1 MNPKL
6 TRVTA
11 QFCLVLQLA
20 AGGIMPVASASQF
33 IKNNEHHSLF
43 SSRTALYTLKQGD
56 TINSVAKQFNLTPG
70 ELKKLNE
77 FRTYSKPFEQLGAGD
92 EVDVPVATSRG
103 TKDTLPADT
112 SIEASKPDAE
122 ELFIAS
128 SMSTMGGMLDSGD
141 VTHQA
146 AGMARSAAVG
156 AAGGEVEDWLSQF
169 GTAKLRLN
177 VDDDFH
183 LDGSAVDL
191 LVPLYDSNNHVLFTQ
206 WGYRNKDSRNTINLG
221 LGARTFQGNWM
232 FGVNTFWD
240 NDMTGHN
247 RRIGFGLEAWTD
259 YLKLSANSYS
269 GITDWH
275 QSRDFA
281 DYDERPADGF
291 DIRAEGYLPAYPQ
304 LGARVMYEQYTG
316 DEVALFGKDN
326 RQKDPKAVTLGLNYT
341 PVPLLTVG
349 VDHRQGQSGQNDT
362 QINLGVNYRF
372 GMPWLQQISPDAVA
386 STRTLAG
393 SRYDLVDRNNDIV
406 LEYKKQTLIRLS
418 LPQSLRGKAGDT
430 DHVTATVTAKYG
442 TDHVEWNTGELL
454 AAGGMAKEVSKQ
466 VLEITYPPFKS
477 EGSNTYRLSA
487 VAYDAKG
494 NTSNQGT
501 TEISVSEPDAGITDG
516 NLKFTVDGAKA
527 DGVATDEVVALVTD
541 NAGNGVPG
549 MAVVFTADNGAKIVG
564 GSTVTT
570 DAGGKA
576 TITLTNTRA
585 GDVMVTAR
593 INSSEVS
600 TKGSFVADA
609 ATSAVN
615 TLDSDV
621 VTQLADGTRVISFTA
636 TLKDGSGNPVP
647 NAAVDFSTSSST
659 AVLGTAAVTDAD
671 GKTAVT
677 LKDTVAE
684 SVTVTAK
691 SAANAADSGKTK
703 DVTFT
708 ADAAT
713 SVVSTLDSDVVTQL
727 ADGTRVIT
735 FTATLKDGSGNP
747 APNAAVDFS
756 TGSSTAVL
764 STAATTDTDGKTTV
778 TLKDT
783 VAESVTVTAKSAT
796 NAADS
801 GQTKDVT
808 FTADAATSVVSTL
821 DSDVVT
827 QLADGISV
835 ITFIATLKDSNGNP
849 VPNVAVNFTT
859 GSSTAVLSTAAA
871 TDADGKTTVT
881 LKDTVAEPVTV
892 TAKSAANAGDSGKTK
907 DVTFIE
913 PPPVPMSAPTRV
925 KVNGEEFAIDSGFPK
940 TGFDGAEFQFEMDG
954 NAANNSDYTW
964 TVKSGSWVSVD
975 PVGKVT
981 FTGEGNN
988 SEVTITAT
996 PKTGGSPQT
1005 FSFRLSGWFIH
1016 DSTRR
1021 SGTDAD
1027 EWCAAQPGYA
1037 TPPHTQMVNASKI
1050 GSSSTRVPGGPLW
1063 AEWGDMPTY
1072 GWPDGYYW
1080 AGDMYDIS
1088 QRYEV
1093 ALAGGGAFFSGPP
1106 GLEWYTVCSKNL

>member
-1 MNPKL
+1 MRL
-6 TRVTA
+6 TYRLCPARKQKIPLTA
-11 QFCLVLQLA
+11 EA
-20 AGGIMPVASASQF
+20 
-33 IKNNEHHSLF
+33 
-43 SSRTALYTLKQGD
+43 RTVPPAPD
-56 TINSVAKQFNLTPG
+56 T
-70 ELKKLNE
+70 
-77 FRTYSKPFEQLGAGD
+77 D
-92 EVDVPVATSRG
+92 
-103 TKDTLPADT
+103 
-112 SIEASKPDAE
+112 

-128 SMSTMGGMLDSGD
+128 SVSTMGSMLDSGD
-141 VTHQA
+141 VSHQA

-206 WGYRNKDSRNTINLG
+206 WGYRNKNSRNTINLG

-291 DIRAEGYLPAYPQ
+291 DIRAEGYLPAYLQ

-372 GMPWLQQISPDAVA
+372 GMLWLQQISPDAVA

-393 SRYDLVDRNNDIV
+393 SRYDLVDCNNDIV

-585 GDVMVTAR
+585 GDVMVTAG

-621 VTQLADGTRVISFTA
+621 VTQV
-636 TLKDGSGNPVP
+636 
-647 NAAVDFSTSSST
+647 
-659 AVLGTAAVTDAD
+659 
-671 GKTAVT
+671 
-677 LKDTVAE
+677 
-684 SVTVTAK
+684 
-691 SAANAADSGKTK
+691 
-703 DVTFT
+703 
-708 ADAAT
+708 
-713 SVVSTLDSDVVTQL
+713 

-735 FTATLKDGSGNP
+735 FTATLKDGSGDP
-747 APNAAVDFS
+747 VPGAVVDFS
-756 TGSSTAVL
+756 TGSTTAVL
-764 STAATTDTDGKTTV
+764 G
-778 TLKDT
+778 
-783 VAESVTVTAKSAT
+783 
-796 NAADS
+796 
-801 GQTKDVT
+801 
-808 FTADAATSVVSTL
+808 
-821 DSDVVT
+821 
-827 QLADGISV
+827 
-835 ITFIATLKDSNGNP
+835 
-849 VPNVAVNFTT
+849 
-859 GSSTAVLSTAAA
+859 TAAA

-881 LKDTVAEPVTV
+881 LKDAVAEPVTV

-940 TGFDGAEFQFEMDG
+940 TGFDGAEFQLEMDG

-1016 DSTRR
+1016 DSARR

>member
-1 MNPKL
+1 MNNQL
-6 TRVTA
+6 IRFTA
-11 QFCLVLQLA
+11 QLCLGLQLA
-20 AGGIMPVASASQF
+20 AGGIMPVASASQL

-621 VTQLADGTRVISFTA
+621 VTQLADGTRVITFTA

-647 NAAVDFSTSSST
+647 GAV
-659 AVLGTAAVTDAD
+659 
-671 GKTAVT
+671 
-677 LKDTVAE
+677 
-684 SVTVTAK
+684 
-691 SAANAADSGKTK
+691 
-703 DVTFT
+703 
-708 ADAAT
+708 
-713 SVVSTLDSDVVTQL
+713 
-727 ADGTRVIT
+727 
-735 FTATLKDGSGNP
+735 
-747 APNAAVDFS
+747 VDFS
-756 TGSSTAVL
+756 TGST
-764 STAATTDTDGKTTV
+764 
-778 TLKDT
+778 
-783 VAESVTVTAKSAT
+783 
-796 NAADS
+796 
-801 GQTKDVT
+801 
-808 FTADAATSVVSTL
+808 
-821 DSDVVT
+821 
-827 QLADGISV
+827 
-835 ITFIATLKDSNGNP
+835 
-849 VPNVAVNFTT
+849 
-859 GSSTAVLSTAAA
+859 TAVLSTAAA

-892 TAKSAANAGDSGKTK
+892 TAKSAANAADSGKTK
-907 DVTFIE
+907 DVTFT
-913 PPPVPMSAPTRV
+913 ADAATARV
-925 KVNGEEFAIDSGFPK
+925 STLVATTDSGDTTAIPA
-940 TGFDGAEFQFEMDG
+940 D
-954 NAANNSDYTW
+954 
-964 TVKSGSWVSVD
+964 
-975 PVGKVT
+975 GKVT
-981 FTGEGNN
+981 ATFTAHITDVAGNPVPGM
-988 SEVTITAT
+988 EVTFATDEGALSATTATTDDAGDASVTLTDTVAETATMRATVTTDTTGKTASVTFIALPLSSLVITTSDNDEWVEGGTVELTIKATNSIGGGIPDVPVTFTTAPGTTRSGNGVSTPSGPLLFDGKEASPTTTYKTEADGTVKVHVTSPDGIGMKTPITAHSGSVDSNEQDVIFRIIT
-996 PKTGGSPQT
+996 SPDDPDAHMWGHMAKSIIVGGVEYFATELSTDSTSGSVREENNEAWISGWAVASFDSNCSARHPGASGPGSTDLTSLANSGMAAENGWPLGTSYQSTTLTTGGKVEVVS
-1005 FSFRLSGWFIH
+1005 LVSG
-1016 DSTRR
+1016 
-1021 SGTDAD
+1021 
-1027 EWCAAQPGYA
+1027 Y
-1037 TPPHTQMVNASKI
+1037 I
-1050 GSSSTRVPGGPLW
+1050 GSQTTPR
-1063 AEWGDMPTY
+1063 
-1072 GWPDGYYW
+1072 GY
-1080 AGDMYDIS
+1080 I
-1088 QRYEV
+1088 
-1093 ALAGGGAFFSGPP
+1093 
-1106 GLEWYTVCSKNL
+1106 TCKK